1 VTPIPSTGSVFGT
14 VFDDL
19 NGDGVLNAG
28 EPGLAEALVGL
39 TQNYALRYV
48 TVSQTNG
55 SYVLENVAPGCYQ
68 LYEVLAPSGYYA
80 TTPPTTVCL
89 SPGQQLT
96 GYNLANRRI
105 PTDTPTPTPSHT
117 PRSGRAYLPL
127 VVQLPPIP
135 TPTPSRTLQPT
146 PAAPT
151 LIPISNPDGDGNYIV
166 IWSSASFASSYTLQ
180 EATNPAFADASQPCA
195 GPDTSC
201 PIHDRWAARFY
212 YRVRGHNSSGAG
224 SWSNTQAAD
233 VLWEREPNDN
243 ARTQAN
249 GPIVSGL
256 TYYGAFLDQADLKDY
271 FYFDLLTTHTVELWL
286 THIPAGQDYDLVLRD
301 ANLEQ
306 RGLSNNP
313 GNADEHI
320 LTGPLPAGRYYV
332 QVYRYGGPGSPQPY
346 HLRGVWQ

>member
-1 VTPIPSTGSVFGT
+1 
-14 VFDDL
+14 L
-19 NGDGVLNAG
+19 NPG
-28 EPGLAEALVGL
+28 EPGLAEALAGL
-39 TQNYALRYV
+39 AQNYALRYV
-48 TVSQTNG
+48 TVSQANG
-55 SYVLENVAPGCYQ
+55 SYVLENVAPGTYQ
-68 LYEVLAPSGYYA
+68 LYQVLAPAGYYG
-80 TTPPTTVCL
+80 TTGPTTVYILAGTHL
-89 SPGQQLT
+89 SGL
-96 GYNLANRRI
+96 NLANRRI
-105 PTDTPTPTPSHT
+105 PTATDTPTPTPTATNTRT
-117 PRSGRAYLPL
+117 PTLTPSATRSRTPTLTPTHGPAYVYLPL
-127 VVQLPPIP
+127 VILLP
-135 TPTPSRTLQPT
+135 TPTPTRTPLPT
-146 PAAPT
+146 PAAPN
-151 LIPISNPDGDGNYIV
+151 LAPISNPDGDGHYTV
-166 IWSSASFASSYTLQ
+166 IWSSVSFASSYTLQ